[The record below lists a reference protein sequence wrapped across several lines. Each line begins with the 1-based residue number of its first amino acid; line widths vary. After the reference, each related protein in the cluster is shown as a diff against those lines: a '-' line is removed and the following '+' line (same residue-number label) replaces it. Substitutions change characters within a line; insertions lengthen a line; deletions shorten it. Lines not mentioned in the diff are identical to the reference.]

1 MQKVYREATCKVC
14 GKPGYER
21 EISDH
26 EPIVFFTHSKIP
38 WPLHNFVPKKETIHT
53 HDNHEYE
60 RKYLVHDD
68 DRFIV
73 VCKVCGEKSL

>member
-21 EISDH
+21 TISDH
-26 EPIVFFTHSKIP
+26 EPTVFFTHSKIP
-38 WPLHNFVPKKETIHT
+38 WPLHNFVPTNETIHT
-53 HDNHEYE
+53 HENHVYE
-60 RKYLVHDD
+60 RKYLVSDD

-73 VCKVCGEKSL
+73 MCKVCGEKSL